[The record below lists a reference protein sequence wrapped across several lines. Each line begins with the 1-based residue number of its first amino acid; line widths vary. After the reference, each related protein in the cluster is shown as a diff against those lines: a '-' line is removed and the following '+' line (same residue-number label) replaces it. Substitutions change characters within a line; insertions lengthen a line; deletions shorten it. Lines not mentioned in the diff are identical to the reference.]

1 MEPKTLTLINQINQS
16 QDFIFLSVKLMYRP
30 GENCL
35 FTMATIKAHVVA
47 ADANELLTVG
57 KQKRRRPR

>member
-1 MEPKTLTLINQINQS
+1 MEPETLTLMNRINQS
-16 QDFIFLSVKLMYRP
+16 QGSIFLSVKLIYRHTD
-30 GENCL
+30 NCL
-35 FTMATIKAHVVA
+35 FTMTTNKAQVVA